1 MKDIIKKKLAL
12 LTEGEVYGQEGIS
25 KKIAEVSLYK
35 DRLVGERNELNKKIK
50 SVDKEIAKWQIEI
63 SPNQTSMF

>member
-1 MKDIIKKKLAL
+1 MKDIIKKKLEL
-12 LTEGEVYGQEGIS
+12 LTEEVYGQEGIS
-25 KKIAEVSLYK
+25 KKIAELSVYR

>member
-1 MKDIIKKKLAL
+1 MKDIINKKLEL
-12 LTEGEVYGQEGIS
+12 LTEEVYGQEGIS
-25 KKIAEVSLYK
+25 KKIAELSVYR

-50 SVDKEIAKWQIEI
+50 SVDKEITKWQIEI